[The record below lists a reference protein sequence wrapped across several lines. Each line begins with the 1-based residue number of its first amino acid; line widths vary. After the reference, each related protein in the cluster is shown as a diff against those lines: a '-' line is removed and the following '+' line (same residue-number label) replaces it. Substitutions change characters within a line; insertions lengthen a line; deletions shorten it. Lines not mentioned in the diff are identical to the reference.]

1 MSIESVFIE
10 KFEQS
15 IEFAYT
21 GGAKAA
27 PLAGIGLALGS
38 SLTYVAEGKHASE
51 LFRTKSL
58 PKVKR

>member
-38 SLTYVAEGKHASE
+38 SLTYVAEG
-51 LFRTKSL
+51 
-58 PKVKR
+58 